1 MQYEFEASGQSIHD
15 ERAEMDAKPKT
26 LTPRQR
32 ERRET
37 ILKTVR
43 DHLAQYG
50 YDELSMR
57 KIAAAASVS
66 PSTLYEIYDSKDS
79 LILYAIG
86 ESLNKLSEDES
97 KYQPGL
103 DRFLRRLESIA
114 ELFLKNP
121 QTGEA
126 ITKLLFQNSSS
137 SIAKEVLLVNAIN
150 ARRVSLEEMV
160 AQRQLIKDVDID
172 FYARSLISLTWG
184 TALFWQ
190 NRILEPEDVSA
201 ELIRSSMAILLPIS
215 TGKAKQRIQDIL
227 R

>member
-1 MQYEFEASGQSIHD
+1 
-15 ERAEMDAKPKT
+15 MDAKRKT
-26 LTPRQR
+26 LTTRQL

-37 ILKTVR
+37 ILQTVR
-43 DHLAQYG
+43 DHLAKNG

-79 LILYAIG
+79 LILTAIG
-86 ESLNKLSEDES
+86 ESLSKLSEDES
-97 KYQPGL
+97 NYERGL
-103 DRFLRRLESIA
+103 DRFLRRLNSISD
-114 ELFLKNP
+114 LFLKNP

-126 ITKLLFQNSSS
+126 VTKLLFQNPSSS
-137 SIAKEVLLVNAIN
+137 MAKEVLLINAIN

-160 AQRQLIKDVDID
+160 AQKQLNEDVDID

-190 NRILEPEDVSA
+190 NGILKPEDFSA
-201 ELIRSSMAILLPIS
+201 ELIRSSMALLLPIAR
-215 TGKAKQRIQDIL
+215 GNARKRIQGIL
-227 R
+227 N